1 MNIEQFRKTIT
12 EGIPS
17 ILPKPKSPNPNV
29 PHAPVRKDILTD
41 VEKELALKNALRYFP
56 AEHHAVLAP
65 EFAQELSCANKAGFT
80 LLIFYVCCTHTSVSS

>member
-17 ILPKPKSPNPNV
+17 ILPEPKSPNPNV

-41 VEKELALKNALRYFP
+41 LEKELALKNALRYFP

-65 EFAQELSCANKAGFT
+65 EFAQELADYGRIYMYRFMP
-80 LLIFYVCCTHTSVSS
+80 

>member
-17 ILPKPKSPNPNV
+17 ILPEPKSPNPNV

-41 VEKELALKNALRYFP
+41 LEKELALKNALGISQQSITRFWLQNLP
-56 AEHHAVLAP
+56 K
-65 EFAQELSCANKAGFT
+65 N
-80 LLIFYVCCTHTSVSS
+80 